1 MKQGIEMT
9 CAVEDQLTLI
19 PEERTSELGR
29 ISEKDEGCSM
39 RIMKTTSAASLG
51 PGKGQGNHSS
61 DARSWGI
68 HQAISCEGGRKKEED
83 RTS

>member
-9 CAVEDQLTLI
+9 RAVEEQLALI

-39 RIMKTTSAASLG
+39 RIMKTTSAASLDM
-51 PGKGQGNHSS
+51 GKGQWNHSF
-61 DARSWGI
+61 DACSWRSL
-68 HQAISCEGGRKKEED
+68 QVTYCEGGRKK
-83 RTS
+83 